1 MLVESPPHPFNSGM
15 LNRSSTR
22 KSLWDK
28 SVTLLQSFTSTSHLV
43 FAQRHVQS
51 VWSSARI
58 SRACPGGAFAKP
70 WPPRVLPSP
79 NLIWTAKLRKWFRID
94 FNWFWLALLD
104 FEWFRIDLIWF
115 WMILFDFKWFRI
127 DFNWFLHSSILKL
140 FRSWFVAVLKLCVA
154 VLKLHVAAL
163 IRSADVLKLLCYW
176 YVLKL
181 CCYCSAAVLKLFC
194 NCSLTVVFLLCSG
207 SELVPQLFCNSL

>member
-94 FNWFWLALLD
+94 FNWF
-104 FEWFRIDLIWF
+104 
-115 WMILFDFKWFRI
+115 
-127 DFNWFLHSSILKL
+127 LHSSILKL

>member
-94 FNWFWLALLD
+94 FNWFWLVLLD
-104 FEWFRIDLIWF
+104 FEWIRIDLIWF
-115 WMILFDFKWFRI
+115 WMILFDFTRFRNDLNWFWMILFYFKWCRIEFNWFWLVSFDFRWFRI
-127 DFNWFLHSSILKL
+127 EFYLNLNDCIGFLVIQNWKWFWMFLFDFKWFESDSNWV
-140 FRSWFVAVLKLCVA
+140 WMV
-154 VLKLHVAAL
+154 
-163 IRSADVLKLLCYW
+163 
-176 YVLKL
+176 
-181 CCYCSAAVLKLFC
+181 
-194 NCSLTVVFLLCSG
+194 
-207 SELVPQLFCNSL
+207 